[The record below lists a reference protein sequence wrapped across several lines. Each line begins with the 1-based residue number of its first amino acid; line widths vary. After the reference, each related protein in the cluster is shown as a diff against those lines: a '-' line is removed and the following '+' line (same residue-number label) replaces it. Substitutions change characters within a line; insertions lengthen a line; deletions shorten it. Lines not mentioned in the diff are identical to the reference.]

1 VSIKINKLAESSDS
15 EVDLIFEDE
24 PEFAYQ
30 SSRMKGRNKPFSLS
44 KIQKLGGLAFIV
56 VLALLFYLFHGFGG
70 SKLKYA
76 VIVDAGSTGSRA
88 HVYPYYDGLSL
99 IELDVSKEQNKKIKP
114 GLSDYATGKIPTSQV
129 KETYEKLIEYV
140 KTVVPA
146 SEVSKT
152 PIYVRATAGMR
163 KAKNDNPQ
171 KAEKVME
178 IVRDT
183 LEQSG
188 FIFQRDWATIISGI
202 EEGLYGW
209 VTANYLNGFL
219 KGAEADASSMG
230 VLEMGGE
237 SVQIT
242 FVPDKTQI
250 QFIPKDL
257 LKPIQLGPNTHNVF
271 TYSWM
276 RYGMEAGQEK
286 LDVQL
291 SGKKEH
297 PCYIKGDTHTY
308 GKDSWAGAGD
318 FDKCRVLVDELM
330 KPKDCKDISSLMCAL
345 ESHNIPKIDVEPFY
359 YIENFYYTLE
369 ALHVDSNGI
378 NYFGKMLEAGKK
390 FCSLD
395 KNNAE
400 EIKTSFPNLV
410 KDGKLKDY
418 EVGKSCFAASW
429 ITSMLE
435 HGFHLKDYTRFN
447 VVRNVQGGDIDWA
460 MGYIIQ
466 SQSASL
472 NSGWGIYI
480 YLFLFLFICVAIFY
494 FKKYF
499 QNTNKKAYQMVSQF
513 GV

>member
-1 VSIKINKLAESSDS
+1 MFALTKTQKLA
-15 EVDLIFEDE
+15 V
-24 PEFAYQ
+24 
-30 SSRMKGRNKPFSLS
+30 
-44 KIQKLGGLAFIV
+44 GGVLCALA
-56 VLALLFYLFHGFGG
+56 VLYFLLHGISG

-88 HVYPYYDGLSL
+88 HVYPYYDGSPL

-114 GLSDYATGKIPTSQV
+114 GLSDYATGKKPAGDV

-140 KTVVPA
+140 KTVVPE

-163 KAKNDNPQ
+163 KARKDNPKQ
-171 KAEKVME
+171 AEKVME

-183 LEQSG
+183 LEESG

-209 VTANYLNGFL
+209 VTANFLNGFL
-219 KGAEADASSMG
+219 KGAEADVSSMG

-257 LKPIQLGPNTHNVF
+257 LKPIVLGPDTHNVF

-286 LDVQL
+286 LDTQL
-291 SGKKEH
+291 SGQKEN
-297 PCYIKGDTHTY
+297 PCYIKGVTHTQ
-308 GKDSWAGAGD
+308 GEQTWSGAGD
-318 FDKCRVLVDELM
+318 FDKCRELLDELM
-330 KPKDCKDISSLMCAL
+330 KPKKCKDISSLMCAL
-345 ESHNIPKIDVEPFY
+345 DAYNIPKIDVEPFY
-359 YIENFYYTLE
+359 YIENFYYTLD
-369 ALHVDSNGI
+369 ALGVDSNGI
-378 NYFGKMLEAGKK
+378 NYFGKMMEAGKK

-395 KNNAE
+395 KNNEE
-400 EIKTSFPNLV
+400 EIKSSYPKLV
-410 KDGKLKDY
+410 RDGKLKDY

-435 HGFHLKDYTRFN
+435 HGFNLKDYTRFN

-466 SQSASL
+466 SQSANSS
-472 NSGWGIYI
+472 SGWSMYT
-480 YLFLFLFICVAIFY
+480 FLFLFFVICIAVYY
-494 FKKYF
+494 FKRFSSQKRS
-499 QNTNKKAYQMVSQF
+499 QAYQMVNTQF
-513 GV
+513 AV